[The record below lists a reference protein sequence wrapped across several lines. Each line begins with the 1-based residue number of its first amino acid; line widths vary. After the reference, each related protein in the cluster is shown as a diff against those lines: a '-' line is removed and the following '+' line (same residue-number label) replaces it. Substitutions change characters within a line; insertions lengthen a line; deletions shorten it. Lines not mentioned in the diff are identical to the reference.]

1 MHKFKFEKL
10 GRLIQMNPKMLSQN
24 LIMQQK
30 NSYIHPQLNKHKK
43 NWLHNFYVK
52 I

>member
-1 MHKFKFEKL
+1 MHRLKFEKL
-10 GRLIQMNPKMLSQN
+10 TKPIQMNPKMLSQN

-43 NWLHNFYVK
+43 N
-52 I
+52 